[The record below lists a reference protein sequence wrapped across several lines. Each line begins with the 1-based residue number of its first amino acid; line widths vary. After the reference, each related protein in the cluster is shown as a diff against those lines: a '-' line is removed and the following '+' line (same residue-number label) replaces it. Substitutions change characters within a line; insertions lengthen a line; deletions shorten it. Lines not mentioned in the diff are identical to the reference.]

1 MKKRTI
7 LLLQIL
13 CIFSS
18 FAQEKDNDI
27 NPNLNV
33 TRQGF
38 GEQAFLNMGVGFVNA
53 KAKTEGSAYYFDNWN
68 TEGLIYTKDN
78 KRYKIKKVNIN
89 LYDNT
94 LEAIYDEG
102 YVFTFN
108 TNNLVKIVINK
119 KVFRVLT
126 LDNELNIFELFFNN
140 RLSIYR
146 YNSVSYYKNSRN
158 PMVNRKDNEYINKE
172 KYYLYDA
179 GSLTKIK
186 LSNKYFSKLF
196 QSETISQE
204 FIMEFIKKNKLSLK
218 KEADLI
224 KVLNFVSQ

>member
-1 MKKRTI
+1 MKNIYI
-7 LLLQIL
+7 LLVQIL

-18 FAQEKDNDI
+18 FAQEKDSDI
-27 NPNLNV
+27 NPNLNI

-38 GEQAFLNMGVGFVNA
+38 GVHAFLNMGVGFVNA
-53 KAKTEGSAYYFDNWN
+53 KIKTEGSAYYFDNWN

-102 YVFTFN
+102 YVFKFN

-140 RLSIYR
+140 SLSIYR
-146 YNSVSYYKNSRN
+146 YNSASYYKNSRN
-158 PMVNRKDNEYINKE
+158 PMVNRKVNKYISKE
-172 KYYLYDA
+172 KYYLYDKDR
-179 GSLTKIK
+179 LTRIK
-186 LSNKYFSKLF
+186 LSNNFVSKLF
-196 QSETISQE
+196 QSETISPE
-204 FIMEFIKKNKLSLK
+204 FILKFIKKNKLSLK
-218 KEADLI
+218 KETDLI

>member
-1 MKKRTI
+1 MKKKTI
-7 LLLQIL
+7 LFLQIL

>member
-1 MKKRTI
+1 MNKKII

-13 CIFSS
+13 CVFSS
-18 FAQEKDNDI
+18 FAQEKESENKS
-27 NPNLNV
+27 NLNV

-38 GEQAFLNMGVGFVNA
+38 GDHAFLNMGLGFVNK

-68 TEGLIYTKDN
+68 TEGLIYTKEN

-102 YVFTFN
+102 SVFTFG

-126 LDNELNIFELFFNN
+126 IDNKLSIFELFFNN

-146 YNSVSYYKNSRN
+146 YNSVSYYKNSPN
-158 PMVNRKDNEYINKE
+158 PMVNRSANKYIKKE
-172 KYYLYDA
+172 KYYLCDK
-179 GSLTKIK
+179 GRLTKIK
-186 LSNKYFSKLF
+186 LSNKFFSKF
-196 QSETISQE
+196 FKSEIISQE
-204 FIMEFIKKNKLSLK
+204 SILKFIKKNKLSLK
-218 KEADLI
+218 KDSDLI
-224 KVLNFVSQ
+224 KVLNFVSK

>member
-1 MKKRTI
+1 MKKKTI

>member
-1 MKKRTI
+1 MKKKII
-7 LLLQIL
+7 LLVQIL

-18 FAQEKDNDI
+18 FAQEKENDI

-53 KAKTEGSAYYFDNWN
+53 KIKTEGSAYYFDNWN

-108 TNNLVKIVINK
+108 TSNLVKIVINK
-119 KVFRVLT
+119 KIFRVLT
-126 LDNELNIFELFFNN
+126 LDDELNIFELFFNN

-146 YNSVSYYKNSRN
+146 YNSVSYYKNSQN
-158 PMVNRKDNEYINKE
+158 PMVNRKVNEYISKE
-172 KYYLYDA
+172 KYYLYDK
-179 GSLTKIK
+179 GRLTKIK

-204 FIMEFIKKNKLSLK
+204 FILDFIKKNKLSLK

>member
-1 MKKRTI
+1 MKKKTI

-158 PMVNRKDNEYINKE
+158 PMVNRKDNEYINKV

>member
-1 MKKRTI
+1 MKYIYI
-7 LLLQIL
+7 LLVQIL

-18 FAQEKDNDI
+18 FAQEKENDI

-53 KAKTEGSAYYFDNWN
+53 KTKTEGSAYYFNNWN

-158 PMVNRKDNEYINKE
+158 PMVNRKVNEYINKE

-196 QSETISQE
+196 QSETMSQE
-204 FIMEFIKKNKLSLK
+204 FILDFIKKNKLSLK

>member
-1 MKKRTI
+1 MKKKTI

-172 KYYLYDA
+172 KY
-179 GSLTKIK
+179 T
-186 LSNKYFSKLF
+186 
-196 QSETISQE
+196 
-204 FIMEFIKKNKLSLK
+204 
-218 KEADLI
+218 
-224 KVLNFVSQ
+224 

>member
-1 MKKRTI
+1 MKKKTI

-158 PMVNRKDNEYINKE
+158 PMVNRKVNEYINKE